1 MSSLAVGT
9 PANPREVRQRQ
20 TVRIL
25 TQLGR
30 LFTEEAAAGYQ
41 REKSARVTPNKRRR
55 GDPPPAWRGVNITF
69 DRN

>member
-9 PANPREVRQRQ
+9 PVTPREVRQ